1 MGGRVNP
8 REFVRREDNGFVN
21 RQTRGFPRAGHISAL
36 GIFREYVLSERGII
50 SGGGRVIFKPLS
62 QHEYERLSLDER
74 MEYLHRLMTD
84 IRQKLAETRK
94 QQETLNK
101 RIDDSGR

>member
-1 MGGRVNP
+1 
-8 REFVRREDNGFVN
+8 
-21 RQTRGFPRAGHISAL
+21 
-36 GIFREYVLSERGII
+36 
-50 SGGGRVIFKPLS
+50 VIFKPLR
-62 QHEYERLSLDER
+62 HEEYERLSLNER

-94 QQETLNK
+94 QQETTNK

>member
-1 MGGRVNP
+1 
-8 REFVRREDNGFVN
+8 
-21 RQTRGFPRAGHISAL
+21 
-36 GIFREYVLSERGII
+36 
-50 SGGGRVIFKPLS
+50 VIFKPLS
-62 QHEYERLSLDER
+62 QEEYERLTLDER

-94 QQETLNK
+94 QQEALNK

>member
-1 MGGRVNP
+1 M
-8 REFVRREDNGFVN
+8 
-21 RQTRGFPRAGHISAL
+21 
-36 GIFREYVLSERGII
+36 
-50 SGGGRVIFKPLS
+50 IFKPLS
-62 QHEYERLSLDER
+62 REEYERLSLDER